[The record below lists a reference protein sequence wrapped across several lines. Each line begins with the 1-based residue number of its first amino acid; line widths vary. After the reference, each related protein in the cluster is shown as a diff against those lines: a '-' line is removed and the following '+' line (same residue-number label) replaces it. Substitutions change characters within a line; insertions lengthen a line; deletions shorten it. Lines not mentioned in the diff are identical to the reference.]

1 MSDAPVRS
9 KSRGRRLRRLFGS
22 ACVVALV
29 AAASA
34 VVMPGSAQAA
44 ITSNQTGWHD
54 NHYYT
59 LWTDSP
65 GTVAMDLG
73 PGGNYRV
80 AWNGTYEFFAGKGW
94 NPGGRGIVAY
104 WGSFNPSG
112 NAYLALHGWTKN
124 PLVEYK
130 IVESWGSWRP
140 PGGPGFRG
148 TLVTDGGVYDIY
160 MTQRTGCPA
169 STRIASTGASG
180 RQSGWAAPSPWEI
193 TSTRGPASGWT
204 SAPTTTRSWPHGAT
218 RAAVPRTSRSAV
230 HIERAAGD
238 LCGPV
243 RQNASTRA
251 WRGWCP
257 SSSGHD
263 PGRVR

>member
-160 MTQRTGCPA
+160 MTQRTGVPGIN
-169 STRIASTGASG
+169 TY
-180 RQSGWAAPSPWEI
+180 RQYWS
-193 TSTRGPASGWT
+193 
-204 SAPTTTRSWPHGAT
+204 
-218 RAAVPRTSRSAV
+218 
-230 HIERAAGD
+230 
-238 LCGPV
+238 V
-243 RQNASTRA
+243 RQAKRVGGAITVGNHFDA
-251 WRGWCP
+251 WARLGMDLGTHDYQIMATWGYQ
-257 SSSGHD
+257 SSGTSNITVSRPH
-263 PGRVR
+263 